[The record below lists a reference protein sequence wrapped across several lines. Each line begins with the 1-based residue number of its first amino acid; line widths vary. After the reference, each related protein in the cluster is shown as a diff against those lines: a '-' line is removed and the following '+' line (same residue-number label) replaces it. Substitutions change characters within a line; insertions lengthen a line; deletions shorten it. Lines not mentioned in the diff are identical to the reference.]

1 MTDMVVRP
9 IFMTHFP
16 MDECI
21 RNEARRGGSDADG
34 ERGPTDAGRRRDRRG
49 VDEKDDYDE
58 LIAAYKA
65 NKLDPTPYYWY
76 TNQSRYGTCPHGGD
90 GLGTERFVVWLLGDN
105 HIHDSCFNPP
115 YINRSESSISF
126 SRGKITS
133 TRLSVDAC
141 TRGQPQPTG
150 YAEQSIALLIRLN
163 QYRLCDVHDGRRCVW
178 HVPQSGVTMKHSEDW
193 TTFLS
198 R

>member
-1 MTDMVVRP
+1 MR
-9 IFMTHFP
+9 I
-16 MDECI
+16 
-21 RNEARRGGSDADG
+21 
-34 ERGPTDAGRRRDRRG
+34 
-49 VDEKDDYDE
+49 DDYDE

-178 HVPQSGVTMKHSEDW
+178 HVPQSGVTMKHSDDW

-198 R
+198 RSSRGGGGKHGNSLLLVRHQSFVLNANLNETLKRKH